1 MVWGGVTGPNFP
13 PFLVVVWG
21 AHYSYVPSLP
31 PGSTCSWR
39 GSAKSDAVPP
49 APPAL
54 GPSEAALV
62 PAGSSSACMREGRCS
77 ATISAAL
84 PAGQHCMH
92 EGGRAAAAPLSLSP
106 YCQYCLTVIRAVVN
120 IGAAI
125 LRPGGPMVTEA
136 QLRVPTTV
144 PSLHTGCTWAPV
156 PEPTVPSSLLQPSDV
171 LISWSTVHA
180 DWRDWQ

>member
-1 MVWGGVTGPNFP
+1 MP
-13 PFLVVVWG
+13 
-21 AHYSYVPSLP
+21 PSLLP
-31 PGSTCSWR
+31 YLLASIAR
-39 GSAKSDAVPP
+39 I
-49 APPAL
+49 
-54 GPSEAALV
+54 
-62 PAGSSSACMREGRCS
+62 REGRCG
-77 ATISAAL
+77 ATITDAL
-84 PAGQHCMH
+84 PAGQQCMH
-92 EGGRAAAAPLSLSP
+92 EGGRAAAALAAPLSLSP